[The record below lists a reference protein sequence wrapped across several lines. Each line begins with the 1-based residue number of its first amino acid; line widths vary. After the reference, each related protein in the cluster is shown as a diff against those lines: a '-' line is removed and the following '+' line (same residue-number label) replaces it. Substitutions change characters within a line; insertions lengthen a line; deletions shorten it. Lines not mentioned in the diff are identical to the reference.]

1 MKRILTCI
9 SLLLFCMASGA
20 QTVKLQCDGTEVVTT
35 TEDIKEAARIIRLA
49 AKIEKN
55 RNEKVNY
62 AGRLLVGAKYEAG
75 TLSQSVKGE
84 EFRLFLDKTDC
95 ILFVEAC
102 LALASTTAA
111 LTAGDTDL
119 FLQFARN
126 IKQLR
131 YRTQTPQHYS
141 DRIHYTTEWIGNAQK
156 KGYVKDITLQAG
168 GQINN
173 RQIYYMSENY
183 TKYPALK
190 NDKTEL
196 KKIKQIEQQLNKI
209 PRTYIPKN
217 KIDQSKIQN
226 GDIICFCSSI
236 PGLDISHVAI
246 AHKHDGITGFIHA
259 SSDAGKVIIDP
270 RSITQY
276 ISNKKNIIGIKI
288 IRIQ

>member
-9 SLLLFCMASGA
+9 SLLLFCMVSGA

-35 TEDIKEAARIIRLA
+35 TEDIKKAARIIRLV
-49 AKIEKN
+49 AKIERN

-102 LALASTTAA
+102 LALASTTA
-111 LTAGDTDL
+111 
-119 FLQFARN
+119 
-126 IKQLR
+126 
-131 YRTQTPQHYS
+131 P
-141 DRIHYTTEWIGNAQK
+141 
-156 KGYVKDITLQAG
+156 LQAG

-196 KKIKQIEQQLNKI
+196 EKIKQIEQQLNKI
-209 PRTYIPKN
+209 PRSYIPKN

-236 PGLDISHVAI
+236 HGLDISHVVI
-246 AHKHDGITGFIHA
+246 AYKHDGITGFIHA